1 MNHNSRPSVQEGA
14 ISIGKDEGKK
24 WGKEGNIFGLIVG
37 PGVAIVLLAEAHV
50 ALRVALRHADVVHLR
65 CSRGQFIYMFKTD
78 DCDKKN
84 GTMQGLM
91 SKE

>member
-24 WGKEGNIFGLIVG
+24 WGKEGNIFGPIFG

-65 CSRGQFIYMFKTD
+65 CLRGQFIW
-78 DCDKKN
+78 
-84 GTMQGLM
+84 
-91 SKE
+91 